1 MTIQECH
8 DCKLYCNLD
17 NMVLV
22 EVTPNTLAHVCSDC
36 RNGRTA
42 YSETGEAQPPN
53 HPERSQE

>member
-8 DCKLYCNLD
+8 DCKLYCNVD

-22 EVTPNTLAHVCSDC
+22 EIRPKTLAPVCPDC

-42 YSETGEAQPPN
+42 YSETGEAES
-53 HPERSQE
+53 PERSQE